1 MRSNPVSFPALTVR
15 KRLEAAAA
23 LRSAGSFTE
32 ALDMLDSPG
41 EFSPDLC
48 AMRGGIEFAM
58 GRFEDA
64 ALSYSAVALSQPDNP
79 DAHYN
84 LALCLQR
91 SRRWD
96 AAAEAF
102 ERVLRLDADWTQAR
116 LALGACLLE
125 MNRAEDALE
134 TFDRARA
141 GSRREPALFGKAVTL
156 QILGQFDEAA
166 EIYEELLVCNPNF
179 EEALS
184 NLIAMSVATQDVA
197 RMREHSLR
205 LLGICPHSVVA
216 LRGLVTA
223 ALQDGDHEDA
233 VSYCS
238 RLLDLTPD
246 SLEAWHN
253 FRIAI
258 GQFHFGGTKPA
269 FAMHSGGK

>member
-1 MRSNPVSFPALTVR
+1 MSIPTLTVR
-15 KRLEAAAA
+15 KRLEAASA
-23 LRSAGSFTE
+23 LRSAGSFSE
-32 ALDMLDSPG
+32 ALEMLDSPG
-41 EFSPDLC
+41 EFRADLC
-48 AMRGGIEFAM
+48 AMRGGIEFAL

-64 ALSYSAVALSQPDNP
+64 ALSYSAVALSQPDSP
-79 DAHYN
+79 EAHYN

-96 AAAEAF
+96 AAADAF
-102 ERVLRLDADWTQAR
+102 ERVLRLDADCTEAR

-134 TFDRARA
+134 NFDRVRA
-141 GSRREPALFGKAVTL
+141 SQRKPALFGKAVTL
-156 QILGQFDEAA
+156 QILGRFDEAA
-166 EIYEELLVCNPNF
+166 EIYEGLLASDPNL
-179 EEALS
+179 EEVLS
-184 NLIAMSVATQDVA
+184 NLIAMSVETHDVSG
-197 RMREHSLR
+197 MRQHSLR
-205 LLGICPHSVVA
+205 LLHICPHSVAA
-216 LRGLVTA
+216 LQGLVTA
-223 ALQDGDHEDA
+223 AFQDGDHEDA

-258 GQFHFGGTKPA
+258 GHFQFGGNKPA